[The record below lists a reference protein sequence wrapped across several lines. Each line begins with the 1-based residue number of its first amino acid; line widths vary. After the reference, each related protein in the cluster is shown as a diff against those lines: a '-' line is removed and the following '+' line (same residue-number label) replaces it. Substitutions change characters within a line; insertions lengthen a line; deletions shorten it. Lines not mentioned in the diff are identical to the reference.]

1 MFGVWIGQITQGGIL
16 YTSKPSQ
23 ESSICK
29 TSEVLIGFSMVSGG
43 QVIAHPFAKVSQDPK
58 MPDLDIGLTRTYA

>member
-43 QVIAHPFAKVSQDPK
+43 QVIAHPINFR
-58 MPDLDIGLTRTYA
+58 LGL